1 MNNFLHPVTIGG
13 LDYLVSDDG
22 FIDYIRDD
30 LGYISMDIND
40 LFAEF
45 MDWIE
50 EETA

>member
-1 MNNFLHPVTIGG
+1 MNNFLETVTIGG

-22 FIDYIRDD
+22 FIDYLKDD
-30 LGYISMDIND
+30 LGYMSMDIND

-45 MDWIE
+45 MDWVE

>member
-1 MNNFLHPVTIGG
+1 MNNFLETVTIGG

-22 FIDYIRDD
+22 FIDYLKDD
-30 LGYISMDIND
+30 LGYMSMDITD

-45 MDWIE
+45 MDWVE

>member
-1 MNNFLHPVTIGG
+1 MNDFLETITIGG

-22 FIDYIRDD
+22 FIDYLKDD
-30 LGYISMDIND
+30 LGYMSMDIND

-45 MDWIE
+45 MDWVE